1 VSREANAI
9 EAEKNIMKT
18 KESIGR
24 RVQKKGERRE
34 WWAQKCGGV
43 FI

>member
-1 VSREANAI
+1 VSREANAV

-34 WWAQKCGGV
+34 WWAQK
-43 FI
+43 